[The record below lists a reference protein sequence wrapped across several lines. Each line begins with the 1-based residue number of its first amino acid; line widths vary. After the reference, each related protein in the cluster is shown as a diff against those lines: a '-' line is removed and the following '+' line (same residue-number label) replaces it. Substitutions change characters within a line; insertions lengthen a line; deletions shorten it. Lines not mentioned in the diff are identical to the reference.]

1 MIDLRARPFAAAH
14 RLHGDASREQH
25 DAEELHEAV
34 VADIGAF
41 TDTIGMWP
49 AEPMLT
55 VRVYTGGQDTARTD
69 MRTLVQAH
77 RQAEAAERAARD
89 ELGEALNNVRNAA
102 AERRW
107 RDLDAPVAAR
117 GEGADSIRV
126 AAHPT

>member
-1 MIDLRARPFAAAH
+1 
-14 RLHGDASREQH
+14 
-25 DAEELHEAV
+25 
-34 VADIGAF
+34 
-41 TDTIGMWP
+41 MWP